1 MYEETREQ
9 IKDIVFLARIEDI
22 VSVAGIED
30 ITYERFGGFALNK
43 ADLILAQLFT
53 PAQIAEW
60 KAGGKVGIIARDQEL
75 PFPTELPFYLDPT
88 ETMVSKAGVGI
99 EKTQL
104 MVYDKCQ
111 QDMVN
116 DKYRRV
122 VE

>member
-53 PAQIAEW
+53 SAQLEEW
-60 KAGGKVGIIARDQEL
+60 KAGGKVGVIARDQEL
-75 PFPTELPFYLDPT
+75 PDIIPPTAEEENTAHCCQWQDREWYY
-88 ETMVSKAGVGI
+88 AGQGKSQEI
-99 EKTQL
+99 
-104 MVYDKCQ
+104 
-111 QDMVN
+111 MVN
-116 DKYRRV
+116 DNFRRV